1 MTFFILEKK
10 RLLQIQDLC
19 LLESFFPLFYKYWDI
34 HGKRE
39 TEYTPLQV
47 SILTSNLYLLLKFDW
62 DKNGWDTDEL
72 KCIYYALD
80 VGCKDL
86 NPNYFIGK
94 EFAYLDHV
102 KTWYHFQEHD

>member
-1 MTFFILEKK
+1 MSFGKK
-10 RLLQIQDLC
+10 FHI
-19 LLESFFPLFYKYWDI
+19 FYKYWDI
-34 HGKRE
+34 VRKRG

-47 SILTSNLYLLLKFDW
+47 PILTSNLYLLLKFDW

-72 KCIYYALD
+72 KCICYALD

-86 NPNYFIGK
+86 DPNYFIGK

-102 KTWYHFQEHD
+102 KHGITFKNMIKKELSNFFIDII